1 MSNKYCY
8 RLRIDTIYQDDTEER
23 KYLDGIY
30 IDFDKA
36 VDKADKV
43 IRDMLKEI
51 SSDHEEIK
59 FGNFGRNNYWTN
71 TYLKNHPKIEYIW
84 VEVEYGERILGQ

>member
-1 MSNKYCY
+1 MNSKYCY
-8 RLRIDTIYQDDTEER
+8 EIRISTIYQDDTEEEN
-23 KYLDGIY
+23 YLDGVY

-51 SSDHEEIK
+51 GSDHEEIK
-59 FGNFGRNNYWTN
+59 FGYSGRDNYWTN
-71 TYLKNHPKIEYIW
+71 TYLKNHSKIEYIW
-84 VEVEYGERILGQ
+84 VEVEHGERILG